1 MIDGL
6 YEALQD
12 MAVIVSFLSYQ
23 MLLPQH
29 HPFHPWKGE
38 NRMANRTMGEI
49 ISTLRREK
57 GMTQKELADKL
68 SITPAAV
75 TGILKR
81 LEAEQY
87 IERTLGTDNRYNEIS
102 ITDKGR
108 AVVDHT
114 RLTFGNADRA
124 LFEDF
129 SDEELDVYVRCLEKM
144 QANIRKQ
151 LPEERKKQ

>member
-1 MIDGL
+1 MSENKIFR
-6 YEALQD
+6 
-12 MAVIVSFLSYQ
+12 AVNMMMQ
-23 MLLPQH
+23 TDKMHRCLLE
-29 HPFHPWKGE
+29 FK
-38 NRMANRTMGEI
+38 A
-49 ISTLRREK
+49 K
-57 GMTQKELADKL
+57 DFGMHATSHRVLMHLARFDKLPSQKELADKL

-151 LPEERKKQ
+151 LPEERKK

>member
-1 MIDGL
+1 MSENKIFT
-6 YEALQD
+6 
-12 MAVIVSFLSYQ
+12 AVNMMMQ
-23 MLLPQH
+23 TDKMHRCLLE
-29 HPFHPWKGE
+29 FK
-38 NRMANRTMGEI
+38 A
-49 ISTLRREK
+49 K
-57 GMTQKELADKL
+57 DFGMHATSHRVLMHLARFDKLPSQKELADKL

-151 LPEERKKQ
+151 LPEERKK